1 MNEEKMQDKSM
12 VAFIKDVELRIKRYQ
27 GNNFQEWCYW
37 KHALERVDPDNPLL
51 EVGFHGLPY
60 TGSYYS

>member
-1 MNEEKMQDKSM
+1 MG
-12 VAFIKDVELRIKRYQ
+12 AFILKVELRIKKYQ

-37 KHALERVDPDNPLL
+37 KEALERVDPDNPLL
-51 EVGFHGLPY
+51 LVGFHGLPY